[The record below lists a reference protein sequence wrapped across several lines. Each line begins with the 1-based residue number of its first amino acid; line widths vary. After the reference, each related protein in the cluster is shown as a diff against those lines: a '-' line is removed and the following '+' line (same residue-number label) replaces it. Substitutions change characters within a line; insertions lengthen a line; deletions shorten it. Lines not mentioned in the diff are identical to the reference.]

1 MSFLSAASMESYAR
15 AYPFLTRLHIL
26 QEIETGSHLVSLSGA
41 QGSLHIRR
49 KSKGG
54 VTHTQMQTQTQ
65 GQSSS
70 QSVTVTG
77 SKGYPLFGLEEQED
91 EAERNKV
98 YQELHWDQRLDLMSP
113 SFRERSACLAVR
125 RCILGDCSY
134 RTKQIFYIDFFSTL
148 ISSAGLFFV
157 SLTTVF
163 PLLIPLII
171 PF

>member
-26 QEIETGSHLVSLSGA
+26 QEIETGSHLVSMSGS
-41 QGSLHIRR
+41 QGSLQTRR
-49 KSKGG
+49 SKGV

-70 QSVTVTG
+70 QSVTG
-77 SKGYPLFGLEEQED
+77 SKGYPHFSLEEQED

-98 YQELHWDQRLDLMSP
+98 HQELHWDQRLDLMSP

-125 RCILGDCSY
+125 RCILGNCTYCMKLTSCIY
-134 RTKQIFYIDFFSTL
+134 
-148 ISSAGLFFV
+148 LF
-157 SLTTVF
+157 
-163 PLLIPLII
+163 
-171 PF
+171 

>member
-1 MSFLSAASMESYAR
+1 MESYAR

-26 QEIETGSHLVSLSGA
+26 QEIETGSHLVSMSGA
-41 QGSLHIRR
+41 QGSLQVGRR
-49 KSKGG
+49 SKGV

-70 QSVTVTG
+70 QSVTG
-77 SKGYPLFGLEEQED
+77 SKGYPHFSLEEQED

-125 RCILGDCSY
+125 RCILGNCSC
-134 RTKQIFYIDFFSTL
+134 RTKLSTCIYLFSTFI
-148 ISSAGLFFV
+148 ISVDLF
-157 SLTTVF
+157 
-163 PLLIPLII
+163 
-171 PF
+171 

>member
-26 QEIETGSHLVSLSGA
+26 QEIETGSHLVSMGGA
-41 QGSLHIRR
+41 QGSLQIGR
-49 KSKGG
+49 SKGV

-70 QSVTVTG
+70 QSVTG
-77 SKGYPLFGLEEQED
+77 SKGYPHFSLEKQED

-125 RCILGDCSY
+125 RCILGNCSY
-134 RTKQIFYIDFFSTL
+134 STKLTSCNYLFSTS
-148 ISSAGLFFV
+148 ISSVGLF
-157 SLTTVF
+157 
-163 PLLIPLII
+163 
-171 PF
+171 